1 MLLPYPSTAGPIML
15 VLLANAAYAF
25 HATADLGKI
34 TRTSAISRSHAAEMG
49 FFGKMGFGGECP
61 FPHGQSKPKMQT
73 AEAPTEAPAWRG
85 TAKDWW
91 PNKVNLNLLKGNDPT
106 GGETTSCAPRVAGPL
121 CGAESTRF
129 VARAAPP
136 TPTRARCPQT
146 PRSLRLSTSTK
157 LRKTSSKS

>member
-1 MLLPYPSTAGPIML
+1 MPYPAAGSIML
-15 VLLANAAYAF
+15 LLANAAYAF

-34 TRTSAISRSHAAEMG
+34 TRTAAISRSNAAEMG

-61 FPHGQSKPKMQT
+61 FPHGQNTPKMQT

-106 GGETTSCAPRVAGPL
+106 GGETTSCAPH
-121 CGAESTRF
+121 SRF
-129 VARAAPP
+129 VARAAPL
-136 TPTRARCPQT
+136 TPTHARWPQT

-157 LRKTSSKS
+157 LKKTSSKS

>member
-1 MLLPYPSTAGPIML
+1 MRDLIPSSFELRFAVMPYPSTACPIML
-15 VLLANAAYAF
+15 VLFANAAYAF

-61 FPHGQSKPKMQT
+61 FPHSQNTPKMQT

-106 GGETTSCAPRVAGPL
+106 GGETTSCAPHALLPQNVPPHQRPP
-121 CGAESTRF
+121 
-129 VARAAPP
+129 ARAGG
-136 TPTRARCPQT
+136 RR
-146 PRSLRLSTSTK
+146 RGV
-157 LRKTSSKS
+157 

>member
-1 MLLPYPSTAGPIML
+1 ML

-34 TRTSAISRSHAAEMG
+34 TRTSAVSRSHAAEMG

-61 FPHGQSKPKMQT
+61 FPHGQSMPKMQT

-106 GGETTSCAPRVAGPL
+106 GGETTSCAPH
-121 CGAESTRF
+121 SRF
-129 VARAAPP
+129 VARAAH
-136 TPTRARCPQT
+136 
-146 PRSLRLSTSTK
+146 
-157 LRKTSSKS
+157 

>member
-1 MLLPYPSTAGPIML
+1 ML

-34 TRTSAISRSHAAEMG
+34 TRTTVIGSRSHAAEMG

-61 FPHGQSKPKMQT
+61 FPHGQNTPKMQT

-106 GGETTSCAPRVAGPL
+106 GGETTSCAPRALLPT
-121 CGAESTRF
+121 E
-129 VARAAPP
+129 RAAPP
-136 TPTRARCPQT
+136 TPTRAWPQT
-146 PRSLRLSTSTK
+146 PRSFRLSTSTR
-157 LRKTSSKS
+157 LRRTSSKS